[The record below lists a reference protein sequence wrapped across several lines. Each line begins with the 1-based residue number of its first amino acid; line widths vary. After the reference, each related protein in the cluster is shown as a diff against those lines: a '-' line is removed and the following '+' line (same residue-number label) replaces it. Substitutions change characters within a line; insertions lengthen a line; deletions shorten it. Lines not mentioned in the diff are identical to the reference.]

1 MRWQRLQ
8 MPAGGL
14 GVAGSP
20 AGRFMDFEHLCCHPQ
35 PELNFENPVGLE
47 GLAGSGVNRGLGCPP
62 HLPATGQPGWLC
74 QPEGPPLKNKQL
86 KNVKLSFFSSS

>member
-1 MRWQRLQ
+1 MRWQGLP

-20 AGRFMDFEHLCCHPQ
+20 AGRFTAFELLCCHLQ
-35 PELNFENPVGLE
+35 PEPNFENPVGLE

-74 QPEGPPLKNKQL
+74 QLFVSLKDRP
-86 KNVKLSFFSSS
+86 